1 MDNPNM
7 TMEEYI
13 KLKEG
18 GRVFNWE
25 TATYG
30 KTRVDDNLHELRSVE
45 AEFLAIVIDDAF
57 APQDALPCKSQVS
70 TPVNDEINFR
80 ISFDES
86 NDEDYAIICDKN
98 SFSYKMISVNNFK
111 TDSENDMKK
120 PTLSPQHN
128 NESDLNNETSLFE
141 HDEVGQNILYFNDLF
156 PFNVIHPDDLKSD
169 EDNDNKIDIIQFSE
183 GNLNTHRM
191 LLCFIMNFYVPFGIP
206 FDPKRYYKDGDCT
219 LMLPRPRFTHQ
230 RLGRARLTL
239 VEQLDDNHTIFEG
252 RSTYNITGDQ
262 LKVVDALIEWTSFCV
277 KVLVSQLKVPAGLK
291 IPALAAEEEQVLVL
305 ILGLQVLCKGCQG
318 TPTQS
323 AAHFKVL
330 SPSTSASFEAVFKPL
345 RPIQVWNAEEQQT
358 AAEVSCSI
366 SNKRLSISVP
376 HNATSKAPTQAVET
390 TKNEEVAR
398 KIQAYG
404 MLRRKKEIESR
415 RNLHDYR
422 APSYMIHLMEM
433 YLLSHRANITS
444 AFDTLRDTHYWRRL
458 NQVMMKFWK
467 DQEEWEIIRRGF
479 HESSDSNTRIE
490 YGTNSHV
497 LLKRRYPH
505 IKRVE

>member
-1 MDNPNM
+1 MQ
-7 TMEEYI
+7 EELLQFKHKSMGVMYLPEGNEHRSWLHCLSDGCQSAFLDETQKEVMSNSLQVVKILLI
-13 KLKEG
+13 KQAY
-18 GRVFNWE
+18 RVVM
-25 TATYG
+25 ARYG
-30 KTRVDDNLHELRSVE
+30 LHQ
-45 AEFLAIVIDDAF
+45 A
-57 APQDALPCKSQVS
+57 QD
-70 TPVNDEINFR
+70 I
-80 ISFDES
+80 
-86 NDEDYAIICDKN
+86 
-98 SFSYKMISVNNFK
+98 
-111 TDSENDMKK
+111 
-120 PTLSPQHN
+120 
-128 NESDLNNETSLFE
+128 DLNAKGIQDEFHGELTFFLGLQSTSNVQDFKSLQS
-141 HDEVGQNILYFNDLF
+141 VSSTCGQKN
-156 PFNVIHPDDLKSD
+156 
-169 EDNDNKIDIIQFSE
+169 
-183 GNLNTHRM
+183 
-191 LLCFIMNFYVPFGIP
+191 PFGISTST
-206 FDPKRYYKDGDCT
+206 YVGCVAYKSLRCSWNLFGIG
-219 LMLPRPRFTHQ
+219 HA
-230 RLGRARLTL
+230 G
-239 VEQLDDNHTIFEG
+239 DNHER
-252 RSTYNITGDQ
+252 RSTSEEVKILAEDSSHNQSQ
-262 LKVVDALIEWTSFCV
+262 LSFNIEWNARTYSN
-277 KVLVSQLKVPAGLK
+277 VLLFYVILV
-291 IPALAAEEEQVLVL
+291 PALAAEEEQVLVL